1 MGRRDLAIEASPS
14 GGYEPIKVQ
23 CPHNFTVR
31 VAGSDS
37 DFLGDK
43 ESDYI
48 STKTLKS
55 VKLWEDYLRVINL
68 TDFDIRNFTSIA
80 KDGQSIR
87 AGEDLPN
94 IGIAMSGGG
103 IRALIGGAGILDA
116 LDNRNP
122 DAVGAGTGGILQ
134 LTNYITGL
142 SGLVSSCIFKGIDT
156 STALLTLIYSWNF
169 FKWILVDRFM
179 FLRFDRATSN
189 FPTFTSLNQTL
200 WRLTESSS
208 YTGWNSV
215 KRYPKAIQQAKRKH
229 KSGFPISLV
238 DVESYILSRHLINDT
253 HHGSKVLFSSI
264 RNTTQYLNHQAP
276 FPILLCTSRVNGVS
290 EINYDSPIYEFNP
303 EEFGVCHPTL
313 KAFIPIDDLGSRLV
327 GGKPTGND
335 SCVRGFDN
343 AGFVIGASSNVLS
356 QPGFNKFS
364 WGNLLPEAYDKITKH
379 IYDEAIDD
387 TKKQQQNPFYHM
399 GMSSSNGTGYPER
412 ESKNLY
418 LADGGWGGEIL
429 PLWPLLQPDRKLD
442 VIIAIDFSADGP
454 SMFHGAYP
462 NGTSLTTT
470 YRKTQEE
477 AYKNIHFPTIPDTN
491 GTFKQKGLD
500 KKPSFFGCDD
510 FKSPIII
517 YLPNYFVVTDTD
529 QATMKT
535 EYSQGE
541 IDAFFKNSFGIAT
554 QTKPGQDSNNFG
566 YEMDSIQTL
575 LGRAGPITQ
584 TQWKQC
590 LACALIDRQ
599 VTRNRIPRTAQCQ
612 LCFAE
617 YCA

>member
-1 MGRRDLAIEASPS
+1 MGVTSSKRRIITILIFTVIPVCFANLVHRRRDLAIEASPS
-14 GGYEPIKVQ
+14 GGYEPIKF
-23 CPHNFTVR
+23 N
-31 VAGSDS
+31 

-142 SGLVSSCIFKGIDT
+142 SG
-156 STALLTLIYSWNF
+156 
-169 FKWILVDRFM
+169 
-179 FLRFDRATSN
+179 ATSN

-238 DVESYILSRHLINDT
+238 EKSMDPEILTLLSFSLRNDT

-335 SCVRGFDN
+335 SCVRG
-343 AGFVIGASSNVLS
+343 ASSNVLS

-379 IYDEAIDD
+379 IYDEAIVP
-387 TKKQQQNPFYHM
+387 NPFYHM

>member
-1 MGRRDLAIEASPS
+1 MGLTSSKRGTIAILIFTVITVSFANLVHRRRDLAIEASPS

-68 TDFDIRNFTSIA
+68 TDFDIRNFTSIT

-142 SGLVSSCIFKGIDT
+142 SGGSW
-156 STALLTLIYSWNF
+156 LIGSW
-169 FKWILVDRFM
+169 
-179 FLRFDRATSN
+179 ATSN

-379 IYDEAIDD
+379 IYDEAIVP
-387 TKKQQQNPFYHM
+387 NPFYHM

-477 AYKNIHFPTIPDTN
+477 AYKNIHFPTSVFNISI
-491 GTFKQKGLD
+491 
-500 KKPSFFGCDD
+500 SF
-510 FKSPIII
+510 
-517 YLPNYFVVTDTD
+517 
-529 QATMKT
+529 
-535 EYSQGE
+535 YSR
-541 IDAFFKNSFGIAT
+541 S
-554 QTKPGQDSNNFG
+554 
-566 YEMDSIQTL
+566 
-575 LGRAGPITQ
+575 
-584 TQWKQC
+584 
-590 LACALIDRQ
+590 
-599 VTRNRIPRTAQCQ
+599 Q
-612 LCFAE
+612 LC
-617 YCA
+617 

>member
-1 MGRRDLAIEASPS
+1 MYPLQTHLITVSFANLVHRRRDLAIEASPS

-37 DFLGDK
+37 DFLA
-43 ESDYI
+43 
-48 STKTLKS
+48 TKNPTIYPQKH
-55 VKLWEDYLRVINL
+55 
-68 TDFDIRNFTSIA
+68 
-80 KDGQSIR
+80 GQSIR

-179 FLRFDRATSN
+179 VSPPSFYPGHSKNAKQFLRFDRATSN

-238 DVESYILSRHLINDT
+238 DMDPEILTLLSFSLRNDT

-335 SCVRGFDN
+335 SCVRG
-343 AGFVIGASSNVLS
+343 ASSNVLS

-379 IYDEAIDD
+379 IYDEAIVP
-387 TKKQQQNPFYHM
+387 NPFYHM

-491 GTFKQKGLD
+491 GTKE
-500 KKPSFFGCDD
+500 
-510 FKSPIII
+510 KSMHSSKFIW
-517 YLPNYFVVTDTD
+517 D
-529 QATMKT
+529 
-535 EYSQGE
+535 S
-541 IDAFFKNSFGIAT
+541 DAN
-554 QTKPGQDSNNFG
+554 QTRSRF
-566 YEMDSIQTL
+566 E
-575 LGRAGPITQ
+575 
-584 TQWKQC
+584 
-590 LACALIDRQ
+590 
-599 VTRNRIPRTAQCQ
+599 
-612 LCFAE
+612 
-617 YCA
+617 